1 MDFPE
6 EFREGMTG
14 GDSLPVCTYKSLTG
28 GKARI
33 TSDMVVRFMRF
44 SCVMHDGRNRYG
56 FTDEEIGTRS
66 IRSGAAMA
74 LAVQGGQS
82 DPKIMML
89 GRWKSRRFMEYIRPQ
104 VLEWAGSMSSDMVK
118 AQPFLDL
125 GEHTNHSPTPK
136 PSPRA
141 KSQSP

>member
-1 MDFPE
+1 
-6 EFREGMTG
+6 
-14 GDSLPVCTYKSLTG
+14 
-28 GKARI
+28 
-33 TSDMVVRFMRF
+33 
-44 SCVMHDGRNRYG
+44 MHDGRNRYG

-136 PSPRA
+136 PSPGA